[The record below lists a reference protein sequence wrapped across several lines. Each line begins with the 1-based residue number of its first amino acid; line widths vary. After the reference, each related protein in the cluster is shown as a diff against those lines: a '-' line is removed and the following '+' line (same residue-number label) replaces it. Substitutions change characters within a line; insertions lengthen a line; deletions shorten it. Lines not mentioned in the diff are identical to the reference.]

1 MTDNELIAL
10 AISTLEPLVQ
20 DKFGSNVVMLQ
31 KDQPTQQG
39 VPSEPTVYI
48 EKLFDKRY
56 GFTREDLDLSG
67 GGVIPPPPPGAD
79 IPADYVQVIETTF
92 QFSAFVLQDPS
103 DLSIPTAS
111 DLVNYVAQ
119 LLSVRAILQT
129 LREGGAMVM
138 RSMQVRNPYYTDDRE
153 RFEASP
159 SFDVVFQHERDISL
173 TVPSITG
180 VGVEIYPV

>member
-1 MTDNELIAL
+1 MTDNELIEL
-10 AISTLEPLVQ
+10 TISTLLPLIQ
-20 DKFGSNVVMLQ
+20 AKFGNTIVMLQ

-39 VPSEPTVYI
+39 VPSAPTVYV

-67 GGVIPPPPPGAD
+67 GGVIPPPLPGTD
-79 IPADYVQVIETTF
+79 IPANYVQVYETTL
-92 QFSAFVLQDPS
+92 QFSAFVIQDPS
-103 DLSIPTAS
+103 DLTIPTAS

-129 LREGGAMVM
+129 LRTGGAMIQ
-138 RSMQVRNPYYTDDRE
+138 RSTQVRNPYYTDDRE

-159 SFDVVFQHERDISL
+159 SFDIVFQHERDINL